1 MPCTRL
7 HCFEFENNTIPIW
20 GYGSAWLTDTITDY
34 PDHVAL
40 VHPKNYERHPLILPQ
55 ESTLSAGTQLIHQL
69 FYFLDEAKYPQLVEL
84 FKLQCIWKRQG
95 ELLTSHAQ
103 ILQALSKRPA
113 TQRIRHVISNTFLS
127 TSAPTT
133 ATLTAYMTAYRFD
146 NGIQTVGAVTINRPF
161 RLSVV
166 HAKLEA
172 IHDQWRVAELDLV
185 PEFEF
190 AIDSPPVGA
199 NQP

>member
-1 MPCTRL
+1 MR
-7 HCFEFENNTIPIW
+7 
-20 GYGSAWLTDTITDY
+20 DT
-34 PDHVAL
+34 
-40 VHPKNYERHPLILPQ
+40 PLSLPQ

-69 FYFLDEAKYPQLVEL
+69 FYFLDEAKYPQLVTL
-84 FKLQCIWKRQG
+84 FAPQCSWKRQG

-103 ILQALSKRPA
+103 ILQALSKRPT

-127 TSAPTT
+127 ASEPTT
-133 ATLTAYMTAYRFD
+133 ASLTAYMPAYRFD
-146 NGIQTVGAVTINRPF
+146 NGSPTLGAVTISRPL
-161 RLSVV
+161 RLSLI

-172 IHDQWRVAELDLV
+172 MDGEWRVAELDLV

-190 AIDSPPVGA
+190 AADSPPAGA